1 MRTVRKL
8 VAALACTALLS
19 VVGAAAAGAQGPG
32 SCNRLARI
40 TERIEAKKARI
51 AARNAARPRAANA
64 GQKHQPDLEIKL
76 QDKVAQ
82 IQARCSG

>member
-8 VAALACTALLS
+8 VAALASTALLS
-19 VVGAAAAGAQGPG
+19 VGAAAAGAQGPG

-40 TERIEAKKARI
+40 TERIEAKQARI